1 MTEDTAWRTDGE
13 FLILFGLYQEHL
25 RNEKLR

>member
-1 MTEDTAWRTDGE
+1 MTEGTAWRTDGE
-13 FLILFGLYQEHL
+13 FMVLFGLHLEHW